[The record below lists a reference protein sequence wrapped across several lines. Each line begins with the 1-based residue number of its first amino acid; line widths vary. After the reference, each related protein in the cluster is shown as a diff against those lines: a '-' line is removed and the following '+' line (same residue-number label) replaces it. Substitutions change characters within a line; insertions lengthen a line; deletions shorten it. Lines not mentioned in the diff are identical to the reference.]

1 MTDQAPSES
10 GWSWEAEESLL
21 SDFFSSFDDYR
32 GNRHRLE
39 LPSLQ
44 PSLPIIRPPEGCEKM
59 KQSDFKDIPYRDLPT
74 PTSIRVLRILPG
86 EKDYSDFALFCPPVK
101 CSIRVVDLNED
112 PSYDALS
119 YTWGDPCTLYLSPNE
134 ISPQEAWSAR
144 PFDIE
149 VDGKPVSVGANLYAA
164 LLAIRSHITHQDDPR
179 FPNAAQSTGYFWIDA
194 LCINQKDLS
203 EKSNQVMMM
212 SRIYKQAHLVF
223 AWLGGGD
230 RLSRQALHDL
240 LAISQLCGKDREP
253 KDLRN
258 LDIMSDETY
267 RQLGIPKLD
276 YTSWIGIYLFL
287 NRAWFKR
294 AWIVQ
299 EVALAKEPWFLSGR
313 QSCNLNAIIGSL
325 GILQQSRWL
334 DQLRHLAE
342 PLIQTYRT
350 KRDYPS
356 KIALTL
362 SHVRLYRPRE
372 TNLLNSNI
380 GTIIGDVRISM
391 GTSEG
396 TARDGSAA
404 KRPELMRLLEL
415 YRFTESGDP
424 RDKVYAFI
432 GLSAEQ
438 ETRPLKVDY
447 ALKGEEVFTE
457 TVQYLLASTN
467 NLEIFSLKKN
477 DLGAVKTLKLPS
489 WVPDFTVQDIRPPIN
504 QHDLFSVSK
513 GLGSTNL
520 SYLPDNKLQLRGVK
534 IDKVIN
540 TGLQFQWGAIPEISV
555 LLQKVTPPHGQT
567 RFEALWRTLILD
579 YYDESTP
586 APKECGVSFRNLLE
600 DSILGLQVVAAS
612 NLLYAE
618 EMAAFRAKSEAAS
631 GSLPGT
637 GSRYLSFERVKE
649 RLGIIYTSSQHI
661 LDQGTEEDGLMFPPE
676 FVEFEKRLSEC
687 EDKAEEETVIETFH
701 EEVNARLSAIKAQ
714 SDDVQFQISA
724 KAGHGSSLFVTE
736 KGRLGIASVTLEVGD
751 EAWALA
757 GGHVPLI
764 LRPTGTSEDEFQ
776 LVGEAYIHGMMQGEV
791 VADIRQDGV
800 KTMVIV

>member
-1 MTDQAPSES
+1 MTHQAPSES
-10 GWSWEAEESLL
+10 GWSWDAEETLL
-21 SDFFSSFDDYR
+21 SEFFSSFDDHHE
-32 GNRHRLE
+32 NQHRLE
-39 LPSLQ
+39 LPSLL
-44 PSLPIIRPPEGCEKM
+44 PSLPIIRPPEGCENIEP
-59 KQSDFKDIPYRDLPT
+59 SDFKDIPYRDLPT

-86 EKDYSDFALFCPPVK
+86 EKDYSDFALFRPPVK
-101 CSIRVVDLNED
+101 CSICVIDLND
-112 PSYDALS
+112 DTSYDALS

-164 LLAIRSHITHQDDPR
+164 LLAIRSHVTHQDDPR
-179 FPNAAQSTGYFWIDA
+179 VPNVPQSTGYFWIDA
-194 LCINQKDLS
+194 LCINQKDLN

-212 SRIYKQAHLVF
+212 SRIYKQANLVF

-240 LAISQLCGKDREP
+240 VVISQLCGKDREP

-267 RQLGIPKLD
+267 RKLGIPKLD

-299 EVALAKEPWFLSGR
+299 EVALAKEPWFLCGR
-313 QSCNLNAIIGSL
+313 QSCNLNAIIRSL
-325 GILQQSRWL
+325 RILQQSRWFS
-334 DQLRHLAE
+334 QLVYLAE
-342 PLIQTYRT
+342 PLIQTHRT
-350 KRDYPS
+350 KRDYSS

-362 SHVRLYRPRE
+362 SHVRLYRPRA
-372 TNLLNSNI
+372 TNMLDSNI
-380 GTIIGDVRISM
+380 GRIIGDVRVSM

-396 TARDGSAA
+396 TAKDGSAA
-404 KRPELMRLLEL
+404 KRPELIQLLEL

-438 ETRPLKVDY
+438 EMRPLKVDY
-447 ALKGEEVFTE
+447 GLTGEEVFTE

-467 NLEIFSLKKN
+467 SLEIFSLKKN

-489 WVPDFTVQDIRPPIN
+489 WVPDFTVQDIKPPIN
-504 QHDLFSVSK
+504 QHDLFSASK
-513 GLGSTNL
+513 GLGNINL
-520 SYLPDNKLQLRGVK
+520 SYLPNNKLQLRGVK
-534 IDKVIN
+534 IDKVTD
-540 TGLQFQWGAIPEISV
+540 TGFEFQWRIIPEISV
-555 LLQKVTPPHGQT
+555 LLQKVTPPQGQT

-579 YYDESTP
+579 YYEESTP
-586 APKECGVSFRNLLE
+586 ATKDCGVSFRNLLE
-600 DSILGLQVVAAS
+600 EFILRLQFVAAL

-618 EMAAFRAKSEAAS
+618 EMSAFLAESGATS
-631 GSLPGT
+631 GSLPGV
-637 GSRYLSFERVKE
+637 GSIFFSFERVKE
-649 RLGIIYTSSQHI
+649 QLGITYTSAQSI
-661 LDQGTEEDGLMFPPE
+661 LDQDTEESGPIFPPE

-701 EEVNARLSAIKAQ
+701 EEVNARLSAIKAK
-714 SDDVQFQISA
+714 SDDVEFQISA

-736 KGRLGIASVTLEVGD
+736 KGYLGMASVTLEVGD

-764 LRPTGTSEDEFQ
+764 LRPTGTSGDEFQ
-776 LVGEAYIHGMMQGEV
+776 LVGEAYIHGVMQGEAVSDVQEGDLREV
-791 VADIRQDGV
+791 VLV
-800 KTMVIV
+800 

>member
-1 MTDQAPSES
+1 MTYQAPTES

-21 SDFFSSFDDYR
+21 SEFFSSSDDYP

-39 LPSLQ
+39 LPSLH

-59 KQSDFKDIPYRDLPT
+59 KSSDFKDIPYQDLPT
-74 PTSIRVLRILPG
+74 PTSIRVLRIFPG
-86 EKDYSDFALFCPPVK
+86 EKDYSDFALFRPPVK
-101 CSIRVVDLNED
+101 CSICVVDLNEN
-112 PSYDALS
+112 PYYDALS

-164 LLAIRSHITHQDDPR
+164 LLAIRSHVTHQDDPR
-179 FPNAAQSTGYFWIDA
+179 VPNVPQSTGYFWIDA
-194 LCINQKDLS
+194 LCINQKDLN
-203 EKSNQVMMM
+203 EKSSQVMMM
-212 SRIYKQAHLVF
+212 SRIYKQANLVF

-240 LAISQLCGKDREP
+240 MAISQLCGKDRKP

-267 RQLGIPKLD
+267 RKLGIPKLD

-313 QSCNLNAIIGSL
+313 QSCNLNAIIVSL
-325 GILQQSRWL
+325 GILQQSRWFS
-334 DQLRHLAE
+334 QLRHLAE

-350 KRDYPS
+350 KRDFTS
-356 KIALTL
+356 KIALTS
-362 SHVRLYRPRE
+362 SHVRLYRPRA
-372 TNLLNSNI
+372 TNMLDSNI
-380 GTIIGDVRISM
+380 GRIIGDVRVSM

-396 TARDGSAA
+396 TAKDGSAA
-404 KRPELMRLLEL
+404 KRPELIQLLEL

-424 RDKVYAFI
+424 RDKIYAFI

-447 ALKGEEVFTE
+447 GLTGEEVFTE

-467 NLEIFSLKKN
+467 NLEILSLKKN
-477 DLGAVKTLKLPS
+477 DLGAVETLKLPS

-504 QHDLFSVSK
+504 QHDLFSASK
-513 GLGSTNL
+513 GLGSLNL
-520 SYLPDNKLQLRGVK
+520 SYLPDNKIQLHGVK
-534 IDKVIN
+534 IDKVAD
-540 TGLQFQWGAIPEISV
+540 TGFSFQWYAIPEISV

-579 YYDESTP
+579 HYDESTP
-586 APKECGVSFRNLLE
+586 AREECGVSFSNLLE
-600 DSILGLQVVAAS
+600 DLFLSLQLVAAS
-612 NLLYAE
+612 NLLNAE
-618 EMAAFRAKSEAAS
+618 EIAAFRAESEATPRS
-631 GSLPGT
+631 FPGV
-637 GSRYLSFERVKE
+637 GSRYLNFERLKE
-649 RLGIIYTSSQHI
+649 WLGTIYTSAQQI
-661 LDQGTEEDGLMFPPE
+661 LHQDTEEDSLIFPPE

-687 EDKAEEETVIETFH
+687 EDRAREEAVIETFH
-701 EEVNARLSAIKAQ
+701 EEVNGRLSEVRAK

-736 KGRLGIASVTLEVGD
+736 KGCLGIASVTLEVGD

-764 LRPTGTSEDEFQ
+764 LRPTGASGNEFQ
-776 LVGEAYIHGMMQGEV
+776 LVGEAYIHGVMQGEAVSNVQEGDLGEV
-791 VADIRQDGV
+791 VLV
-800 KTMVIV
+800 